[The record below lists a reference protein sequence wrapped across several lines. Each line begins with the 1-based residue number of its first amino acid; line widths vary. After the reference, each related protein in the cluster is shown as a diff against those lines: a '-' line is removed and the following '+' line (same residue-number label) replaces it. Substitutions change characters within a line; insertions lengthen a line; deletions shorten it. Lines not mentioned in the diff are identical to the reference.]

1 MLTGVPAENIDPTT
15 LDTMHIVL
23 MDVVNR
29 SIPLE
34 SLAVLLS
41 QMAKVWCN

>member
-1 MLTGVPAENIDPTT
+1 MLTGVPAENIDPKT

-34 SLAVLLS
+34 SLAVLRLKWH
-41 QMAKVWCN
+41 KVWCS